1 MAMTIV
7 EAGKGAGL
15 RLKRGERVRIVNTHG
30 SQVVDLFAHNAAD
43 LGETLSIQHSRNVWY
58 RLQPRVGD
66 QLWTQLR
73 RPILTLAEDSS
84 PGIHDTLF
92 PCCDAT
98 RYVQLGVKGYHR
110 NCADNWREAL
120 RAIGLEPPPTVP
132 TALNLFMNVPVA
144 PDGSFKILPP
154 ASRPGDAVVLKA
166 EMDCV
171 VALSSCPVD
180 MLPLN
185 GPDCRPQDVAY
196 EILAA

>member
-1 MAMTIV
+1 MPIV
-7 EAGKGAGL
+7 EAGKGAAL
-15 RLKRGERVRIVNTHG
+15 RLKRGERLRIVNTHG

-58 RLQPRVGD
+58 RLQPRAGD

-73 RPILTLAEDSS
+73 RPILTLAEDRS
-84 PGIHDTLF
+84 PGVHDTLF
-92 PCCDAT
+92 PCCDAR
-98 RYVQLGVKGYHR
+98 RYEQLGVKGYHR

-120 RAIGLEPPPTVP
+120 RGIGIEPPPTVP

-154 ASRPGDAVVLKA
+154 VSRPGDAVVLRA

-185 GPDCRPQDVAY
+185 DPDCRPQDVAY
-196 EILAA
+196 EVLPA

>member
-1 MAMTIV
+1 MPIV

-15 RLKRGERVRIVNTHG
+15 RLKSGERLQIVNTHG

-43 LGETLSIQHSRNVWY
+43 PSETLSIQHSRNMWY
-58 RLQPRVGD
+58 RLQPRIGD

-73 RPILTLAEDSS
+73 RPILALVEDSS
-84 PGIHDTLF
+84 HGVHDTLF
-92 PCCDAT
+92 PCCDAR
-98 RYVQLGVKGYHR
+98 RYEQLGVKGYHR

-120 RAIGLEPPPTVP
+120 VELGIAPPSTVP

-154 ASRPGDAVVLKA
+154 VSRPGDHVTFRA
-166 EMDCV
+166 EMGCV
-171 VALSSCPVD
+171 VALSACPVD

-185 GPDCRPQDVAY
+185 GPDCRPQDVEY
-196 EILAA
+196 RILPA

>member
-1 MAMTIV
+1 MTVV
-7 EAGKGAGL
+7 EAGKGAAL
-15 RLKRGERVRIVNTHG
+15 RLKRGESLRIVNTHG

-43 LGETLSIQHSRNVWY
+43 LSETLSIQHSRNMWY
-58 RLQPRVGD
+58 RLQPRNGD

-73 RPILTLAEDSS
+73 RPILTLVDDSS
-84 PGIHDTLF
+84 PGVHDTLF
-92 PCCDAT
+92 PCCDAK
-98 RYVQLGVKGYHR
+98 RYEQLGVTGYHR

-120 RAIGLEPPPTVP
+120 GELGITPPPMVP

-154 ASRPGDAVVLKA
+154 ESRPGDHVTFRA

-171 VALSSCPVD
+171 VALSACPVD

-185 GPDCRPQDVAY
+185 GPDCRPQDV
-196 EILAA
+196 EFRILPA

>member
-1 MAMTIV
+1 MTIV

-84 PGIHDTLF
+84 PGVHDTLF

-120 RAIGLEPPPTVP
+120 RSIGIEPPPTVP